1 MSGSTIEI
9 GVSSDVGE
17 LREVLLGPHKPFT
30 LEQLFGSASAD
41 VDGFTADFVSRF
53 RLEEPDAEIA
63 AKQHAG
69 LVGVLEEHGVTV
81 HWADDIDCALQ
92 LYTRDMGFAVD
103 DTFFL
108 ARPSTEFRRDEQKGL
123 ASLLP
128 RLSKVRELEAG
139 TIEGGDVIVT
149 KDDVLV
155 GRGENT
161 DAEGVESFRA
171 ALAAAGIQR
180 EVVVLEFDQ
189 LAVVHLDVHFTLA
202 SPEVGLYNPAAFTA
216 KSREYLE
223 SRFDLIE
230 VTADEVRGLAVNT
243 VSLGPDRLVVQHTDE
258 RIAEELRRRGITPVT
273 IDFSEI
279 TRFPGGLHC
288 ATLPLVRR

>member
-30 LEQLFGSASAD
+30 LKEILGEEPAELD
-41 VDGFTADFVSRF
+41 EFTADFISRF
-53 RLEEPDAEIA
+53 RLEEPDAEVA

-69 LVGVLEEHGVTV
+69 LVTLLEAHGVTV
-81 HWADDIDCALQ
+81 HWADDVDCALQ

-108 ARPSTEFRRDEQKGL
+108 ARPATEFRRGEQKGL

-128 RLSKVRELEAG
+128 RLSKVHELESG
-139 TIEGGDVIVT
+139 TIEGGDVLVT

-155 GRGENT
+155 GRGEST
-161 DAEGVESFRA
+161 DEAGVESFRA
-171 ALAAAGIQR
+171 ALVAAGIR
-180 EVVVLEFDQ
+180 RDVVALEFDQ

-230 VTADEVRGLAVNT
+230 VTAEEVRGLAVNT
-243 VSLGPDRLVVQHTDE
+243 VALGPDRLVVQHTDE
-258 RIAEELRRRGITPVT
+258 RIAEELRRRGITPVMV
-273 IDFSEI
+273 DFSEI